1 MTRPGAADPRVQ
13 HDAARD
19 AQNPGPDP
27 ESYDAADAARLAA
40 ALFAVDPAGLGGICV
55 RSPLHPARD
64 AWLSLLRRML
74 PAGTPWRKIPST
86 IPDSR
91 LLGGLDLVATLKANR
106 PVAERGLLA
115 EAHGGVVI
123 LTMAERL
130 GADTVARLGAVL
142 DAGEVMMPREGVTLA
157 HAAQI
162 GVIALDEGASDDE
175 HMPMALLDRLAFWLD
190 FAGMDVREEFEGA
203 HDGARILG
211 ARELLPSV
219 TLDDEVLGALCATAL
234 GLGAGSPRVSVL
246 AARVARA
253 AAALDGRHQVTEA
266 DAVLAGRLVLAP
278 RATLAPPPDS
288 EAPSQQQTERDANS
302 QSEPEPAAEPAAP
315 PDDPEAATHPATSS
329 EADSPAPN
337 SAAAKPPDHDAADS
351 DPRRSDQNLDDV
363 VLEATRAAIPAGLLA
378 RLRATAGGRAARTG
392 SAGKAG
398 ALRRAGGRGR
408 PAGLRAGPPQGR
420 MRLNVIE
427 TLRAAAPWQRLRG
440 KLSSTDTRV
449 RISAEDFRT
458 TRYKQRSPT
467 LTIFVVDASGSSAL
481 NRLAEAK
488 GAVELLLAD
497 CYIRRDQVAVVAF
510 RGKKAEIL
518 LPPTRSLVRAKRGLA
533 GLPGGGGT
541 PLASALETAHAM
553 ALLAKRR
560 GETPTL
566 VILTDGRANI
576 ARDGAPGRE
585 TAHAQALDAARGL
598 TASNIAALFVD
609 TSPRPN
615 PLARD
620 LAAHMHAHY
629 LPLPFADAR
638 SLSAAVK
645 AVAPV
650 R

>member
-1 MTRPGAADPRVQ
+1 MTQPDTAVRPDPDREGHVGAAAN
-13 HDAARD
+13 AARD
-19 AQNPGPDP
+19 AM
-27 ESYDAADAARLAA
+27 LAA
-40 ALFAVDPAGLGGICV
+40 SLFAVDPAGLGGICL
-55 RSPLHPARD
+55 RSPMHPARD
-64 AWLSLLRRML
+64 AWLAMLRQLL
-74 PAGTPWRKIPST
+74 PPGTPWRKVPCN
-86 IPDSR
+86 IPDGR

-106 PVAERGLLA
+106 PIASRGILA
-115 EAHGGVVI
+115 ESHGGVVI
-123 LTMAERL
+123 LAMAERL
-130 GADTVARLGAVL
+130 SAGTVARLDAVL
-142 DAGEVMMPREGVTLA
+142 DVGEVVLPREGVTLQF
-157 HAAQI
+157 AAEV
-162 GVIALDEGASDDE
+162 GVIALDEGATNDE
-175 HMPMALLDRLAFWLD
+175 QAPAALLDRLAFWLD
-190 FAGMDVREEFEGA
+190 FTDMDVREDFDA
-203 HDGARILG
+203 AYDSAQIRAAR
-211 ARELLPSV
+211 ASLPSV
-219 TLDDEVLGALCATAL
+219 QMSDEMIEALCATAL

-246 AARVARA
+246 AGRVARV
-253 AAALDGRHQVTEA
+253 AAALDGRLEVTEA

-278 RATLAPPPDS
+278 RASVAPPVPNNTEAPESEMQAEPDADS
-288 EAPSQQQTERDANS
+288 ESEQEVPPEVAAQGAGQDPAKSPDTDQTPSD
-302 QSEPEPAAEPAAP
+302 QS
-315 PDDPEAATHPATSS
+315 SS
-329 EADSPAPN
+329 EQTPT
-337 SAAAKPPDHDAADS
+337 
-351 DPRRSDQNLDDV
+351 DQNLDDV
-363 VLEATRAAIPAGLLA
+363 VLEAARAAIPAGLLA
-378 RLRATAGGRAARTG
+378 RLRATAMGRAPRSA

-398 ALRRAGGRGR
+398 ALRRSDGRGR

-440 KLSSTDTRV
+440 KMSAADTRV
-449 RISAEDFRT
+449 RISPEDFRT
-458 TRYKQRSPT
+458 TRHKQRSQT

-541 PLASALETAHAM
+541 PLASAIDTAHTM

-566 VILTDGRANI
+566 VLLTDGRANI
-576 ARDGAPGRE
+576 SRDGAPGRE
-585 TAHAQALDAARGL
+585 TAQAQALDAARAL
-598 TASNIAALFVD
+598 TASNVAALFVD

-615 PLARD
+615 PQARD
-620 LAAHMHAHY
+620 LALQMHAHY

-645 AVAPV
+645 AVTPA